1 MTKEASPKPPPDGRF
16 RPTFSS
22 TSSALL
28 SQLSFIAESPNEND
42 PEFIE
47 IRHDL
52 RFETDCNTPV
62 LTILKLFIEQL
73 LLLDPKAY
81 LLSKDKKQHFI
92 TMADLPTIQSDLQK
106 TFPATILNRR
116 SGNRLVLRVTIGSD
130 KSFLELT
137 QLGLI
142 TWANRNKF
150 RLEKDIYYEDDVRD
164 CLWIAGRDAQTSK
177 PWLQTYLQD
186 KLSTT
191 TLDNEE
197 QTLINTYRTKHGLS
211 DNEIPPFSIYW
222 RNRVVYNNL
231 TTRALVIRCDSTIQK
246 FFVKFFTRANKNGTI
261 PEQKGRFIPMSVS
274 KNNEQAT
281 KKAMD
286 GQNKYLTNTTSIP
299 LIGLSFDALQ
309 AHIEVADSGKETVES
324 IIYKH
329 CLSIEPTAKSTEL
342 GRFNLICHRTDV
354 ASVLEFINTDIP
366 IMWTLLPLPI
376 AHKFQEALQVSHP
389 RLTAGYSGN
398 HTGTSTNGSVLLDDP
413 QSISSTQDSQWT
425 EPPNTRRPP
434 RYVSVIYKADE
445 SQIHEPKSQR
455 TPISDNKSRTS
466 SEKSQTTTHST
477 SDLSTLVS
485 SIRNDMNR
493 EFQIHTELINAL
505 KDEITQLRSSPPSLS
520 HLQRLETAEHQN
532 IVASLRQEIQE
543 LRQSIPPDP
552 PKPSINEFS
561 QLIASVVESMV
572 PLITDAVRQG
582 LATDNEPTKRLRPTG
597 STPTQFRT
605 SNASNVKPINLL
617 DSFNSPS
624 TVDQKPTAT
633 NLLDRVNLAN
643 NADSSDPGSH
653 TARTSDQ
660 MEE

>member
-1 MTKEASPKPPPDGRF
+1 MTTEASPKPPPDGRY
-16 RPTFSS
+16 RPTIVTNSS
-22 TSSALL
+22 TLL

-73 LLLDPKAY
+73 LLLDSKAY
-81 LLSKDKKQHFI
+81 ILSKDKKQHFI
-92 TMADLPTIQSDLQK
+92 TMTDLPTTQTDLQK
-106 TFPATILNRR
+106 MFPATILNRR
-116 SGNRLVLRVTIGSD
+116 SGNRLVLRITIGSG

-142 TWANRNKF
+142 TWANRNKL
-150 RLEKDIYYEDDVRD
+150 RLEKDIYHEDDVRD
-164 CLWIAGRDAQTSK
+164 CLWIAGRDSQTSK

-186 KLSTT
+186 ILSTT
-191 TLDNEE
+191 MLDTDE
-197 QTLINTYRTKHGLS
+197 QTLLNTYRTKHGLS
-211 DNEIPPFSIYW
+211 GNEFPPFSIYW
-222 RNRVVYNNL
+222 RNRVVLSNL

-246 FFVKFFTRANKNGTI
+246 FFVKFFTRANKSGTV

-286 GQNKYLTNTTSIP
+286 GQNKYLTHTTSIP

-309 AHIEVADSGKETVES
+309 AHIDVVDSGKETVES
-324 IIYKH
+324 IIYRH
-329 CLSIEPTAKSTEL
+329 CLSIEPTAKTTEL
-342 GRFNLICHRTDV
+342 GRFNLICHKNDV
-354 ASVLEFINTDIP
+354 DSVLEFVKTDIP
-366 IMWTLLPLPI
+366 AMWTLLPPHI
-376 AHKFQEALQVSHP
+376 AHKFEEALQVRHP
-389 RLTAGYSGN
+389 RLTAGYSGGS
-398 HTGTSTNGSVLLDDP
+398 TGTDISANVVLDDP
-413 QSISSTQDSQWT
+413 QSISSNTDTQWT
-425 EPPNTRRPP
+425 QPPNTRRPP

-445 SQIHEPKSQR
+445 YHNSDTKIHRPP
-455 TPISDNKSRTS
+455 TSDNKSRTSS

-485 SIRNDMNR
+485 SIRDDMNR
-493 EFQIHTELINAL
+493 EFQVHTELINAL
-505 KDEITQLRSSPPSLS
+505 KDEITQLRSSPSPLR
-520 HLQRLETAEHQN
+520 LQDIQKDEQEN

-552 PKPSINEFS
+552 PKPSIHDFS

-582 LATDNEPTKRLRPTG
+582 LKTDNEPTKRLRPTG

-605 SNASNVKPINLL
+605 GHVQPINLL
-617 DSFNSPS
+617 ASFNSPV
-624 TVDQKPTAT
+624 TDQPVTTTTERSDILEIAPAT
-633 NLLDRVNLAN
+633 EPPVPSPSFARQ
-643 NADSSDPGSH
+643 SDE
-653 TARTSDQ
+653 